1 MTTDTTLNPTTI
13 QHLAAP
19 LYAGAAGAK
28 VRLMATYRSHICPL
42 HEVIREVPEQSAVLD
57 VGCGHGLLL
66 NLLAR
71 LGRIRLGHGF
81 DVAAPAVSVARSVA
95 ELNGFSSVLGFEHR
109 CIEQGIPS
117 LGYEVV
123 TVIDVLH
130 HVPDQHKA
138 SFVDSLCRVVPVGGR
153 LIIKDMVVKPFWR
166 ATANRVHDLVMAR
179 QWVEHIDPDRM
190 EALAARSGMRVI
202 RRDRFDTWWY
212 GHWLLVME
220 KRNLPPATEL
230 PAPPT
235 R

>member
-1 MTTDTTLNPTTI
+1 
-13 QHLAAP
+13 
-19 LYAGAAGAK
+19 
-28 VRLMATYRSHICPL
+28 
-42 HEVIREVPEQSAVLD
+42 
-57 VGCGHGLLL
+57 
-66 NLLAR
+66 
-71 LGRIRLGHGF
+71 
-81 DVAAPAVSVARSVA
+81 
-95 ELNGFSSVLGFEHR
+95 
-109 CIEQGIPS
+109 
-117 LGYEVV
+117 
-123 TVIDVLH
+123 
-130 HVPDQHKA
+130 
-138 SFVDSLCRVVPVGGR
+138 
-153 LIIKDMVVKPFWR
+153 MVVKPFWR